1 MSVRTSAGQHTSRA
15 TAVTYAMLFFA
26 IGQLVSPVFNAV
38 FGGSFTTANRNGEP
52 PLTPAGYTFSVW
64 LVIEVLSVAYAIFAV
79 RRRPHADAD
88 LIDRLALP
96 LLVVFAGFSVWLLAA
111 EVEPVWTTLV
121 VIVIMFVALIRA
133 LRIAVAERD
142 RIAAWPRVGSVLLWW
157 TLGLYAGWITVA
169 MWLNLTTAF
178 AGSGAPIAGP
188 LGLAAQVATLA
199 GALGTAVIILRWT
212 SGLLPYAVAVGWG
225 LIGAIVGTASA
236 GQPVLTIAAGLGLLI
251 VVAATW
257 LFGRQRWAPA
267 SGRAASRPASA

>member
-1 MSVRTSAGQHTSRA
+1 MSVRTSAEQHTSRA

-26 IGQLVSPVFNAV
+26 VGQLVSPVFNAV

-52 PLTPAGYTFSVW
+52 PLTPAGYTFSIW

-79 RRRPHADAD
+79 RRRSHADAD

-96 LLVVFAGFSVWLLAA
+96 LLVVFAGFSIWLLAA
-111 EVEPVWTTLV
+111 ELEPVWSTLV

-133 LRIAVAERD
+133 LGIALAERD

-157 TLGLYAGWITVA
+157 TLGLYAGWISVA

-236 GQPVLTIAAGLGLLI
+236 GQPVLTIAAGLGLLL

-257 LFGRQRWAPA
+257 LFGRQRWASA
-267 SGRAASRPASA
+267 RGRAASRPASA

>member
-1 MSVRTSAGQHTSRA
+1 MSVRTSAEQHTSGA
-15 TAVTYAMLFFA
+15 TAITYAMLFFA

-52 PLTPAGYTFSVW
+52 PLTPAGYTFSIWV
-64 LVIEVLSVAYAIFAV
+64 VIEVLSVAYAIFAV
-79 RRRPHADAD
+79 RRRSHADAD
-88 LIDRLALP
+88 LIDRLARP
-96 LLVVFAGFSVWLLAA
+96 LLVVFAGFSIWLLAA
-111 EVEPVWTTLV
+111 ELEPVWSTLV
-121 VIVIMFVALIRA
+121 VIVIMFVALIQA
-133 LRIAVAERD
+133 LRIALAERD
-142 RIAAWPRVGSVLLWW
+142 RIAAWPRVGSGLLWW
-157 TLGLYAGWITVA
+157 TLGLYTGWISVA

-212 SGLLPYAVAVGWG
+212 SGLLSYAVAVGWG

-251 VVAATW
+251 VVATTW